1 MWCALH
7 PKPKT
12 ESKYMKIIP
21 IIPMSKKQ
29 AATVCG
35 TLTSTSKM
43 PCNSYSLPTE
53 ACITGFKMAQIE
65 GSICS
70 MCYADKGFYKMYA
83 NNIKPAQFA
92 RLDSIESEFWV
103 SGMVSHIGKDA
114 FFRWHDSG
122 DLQSLSHLEKI
133 AAVCAATPATK
144 HWLPTREYGIIKAFI
159 EKHGK
164 NAIPQNL
171 IVRLSAMYPDKP
183 VTVPLSLQNVPGV
196 TVSNVH
202 TKKPMGESCKAPA
215 QGGEC
220 KDCRLCWSEA
230 VVSYA
235 LH

>member
-1 MWCALH
+1 MR
-7 PKPKT
+7 
-12 ESKYMKIIP
+12 IIP
-21 IIPMSKKQ
+21 IIPMTKKQ

-35 TLTSTSKM
+35 SLTSTSKM

-92 RLDSIESEFWV
+92 RLDSILGAHWV
-103 SGMVSHIGKDA
+103 SGMVSHIGNDEY
-114 FFRWHDSG
+114 FRWHDSG
-122 DLQSLSHLEKI
+122 DLQSLEHFEKLV
-133 AAVCAATPATK
+133 AVCLATEFCK

-164 NAIPQNL
+164 NAIPHNL
-171 IVRLSAMYPDKP
+171 TVRLSAMYPDKP
-183 VTVPLSLQNVPGV
+183 VTVPVSLQGIAGV

-202 TKKPMGESCKAPA
+202 TSKPMGNVCKAPA
-215 QGGEC
+215 QNGEC
-220 KDCRLCWSEA
+220 KDCRLCWSNA

>member
-1 MWCALH
+1 MT
-7 PKPKT
+7 K
-12 ESKYMKIIP
+12 S
-21 IIPMSKKQ
+21 Q
-29 AATVCG
+29 AAMACG

-43 PCNSYSLPTE
+43 PCKSYSLPTE

-92 RLDSIESEFWV
+92 RLDSIDSEYWV
-103 SGMVSHIGKDA
+103 SGMVSHIGNDPY
-114 FFRWHDSG
+114 FRWHDSG
-122 DLQSLSHLEKI
+122 DLQSLSHFEKI
-133 AAVCAATPATK
+133 VSVCMETLLTL

-159 EKHGK
+159 AKHGK
-164 NAIPQNL
+164 NAIPKNL
-171 IVRLSAMYPDKP
+171 TVRLSAMYPNKP
-183 VTVPLSLQNVPGV
+183 VSVPVSLQGVPGV

-202 TKKPMGESCKAPA
+202 TDKPMGNVCKAPA
-215 QGGEC
+215 QNGEC
-220 KDCRLCWSEA
+220 KDCRMCWSSA